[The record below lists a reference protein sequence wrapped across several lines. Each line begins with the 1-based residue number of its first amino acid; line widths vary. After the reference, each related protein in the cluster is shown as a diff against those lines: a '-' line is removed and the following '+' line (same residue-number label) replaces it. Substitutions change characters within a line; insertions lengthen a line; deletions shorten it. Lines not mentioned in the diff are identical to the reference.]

1 MTKEELINNI
11 IKYKKQQLK
20 NEKRIKNLE
29 YRNRED
35 FSILG
40 KTIYEKIICEDEL
53 FELKISFC
61 VWHGASIN
69 FNNKTSEYNVYEVFD
84 SFSWFN
90 EWVNK
95 IYKATEII
103 DLESIKDNLLPDYTN
118 LEERINT
125 LDDLLNAE
133 YVYKRHKIFFDF
145 ISSQV
150 KVILGVRK

>member
-1 MTKEELINNI
+1 MKEQINNI
-11 IKYKKQQLK
+11 IKYKKQQLR
-20 NEKRIKNLE
+20 NEKRIENLN
-29 YRNRED
+29 YRNRDD

-40 KTIYEKIICEDEL
+40 ETLYEKIICEDEL

-61 VWHGASIN
+61 VWHGSSIS
-69 FNNKTSEYNVYEVFD
+69 FNNKTSKYHIYEVFG
-84 SFSWFN
+84 SFSWFS

-103 DLESIKDNLLPDYTN
+103 DLESIKVNLLPDYTN
-118 LEERINT
+118 LEERINV
-125 LDDLLNAE
+125 LDDLLNTE

-150 KVILGVRK
+150 KVILGELE

>member
-1 MTKEELINNI
+1 MKELINNI
-11 IKYKKQQLK
+11 IKYKKQQLR
-20 NEKRIKNLE
+20 NEKRIENIG

-40 KTIYEKIICEDEL
+40 ETIYKKIICEDEL
-53 FELKISFC
+53 FKLEISFC
-61 VWHGASIN
+61 VWHGASIY
-69 FNNKTSEYNVYEVFD
+69 FENKTSKYHIYEVFG

-103 DLESIKDNLLPDYTN
+103 DLESIKNNLLPDYTN
-118 LEERINT
+118 LEKIINM
-125 LDDLLNAE
+125 LDEMLEDE
-133 YVYKRHKIFFDF
+133 YRNKRHKIFFDF

-150 KVILGVRK
+150 KVILGE